1 MAPRVLVVED
11 NAVNLELLIALLEQE
26 GCEVLV
32 AETADAGLRL
42 ARTAQPALILMDVQ
56 LPGMTGYEA
65 TRHLKA
71 DPATAAIPI
80 VALTALAMQGE
91 EERAKAAGCAGYL
104 TKPLDTR
111 VFRETVR
118 KLLGPG
124 GSG

>member
-11 NAVNLELLIALLEQE
+11 NAVNLELLVALLEQE

-42 ARTAQPALILMDVQ
+42 AKGAQPALILMDVQ

-71 DPATAAIPI
+71 DPATAAIPV
-80 VALTALAMQGE
+80 VALTALAMRGE
-91 EERAKAAGCAGYL
+91 EGRAKAAGCAGYL

-118 KLLGPG
+118 QFLEPKDAG
-124 GSG
+124 

>member
-1 MAPRVLVVED
+1 MAPRILVVED
-11 NAVNLELLIALLEQE
+11 NIVNLELLIALLEQE

-42 ARTAQPALILMDVQ
+42 AKTAQPTLILMDVQ

-71 DPATAAIPI
+71 DPVTAAIPV

-91 EERAKAAGCAGYL
+91 AERAKAAGCAGYL
-104 TKPLDTR
+104 TKPLDTQ
-111 VFRETVR
+111 VFRETLR
-118 KLLGPG
+118 QLLGPG

>member
-1 MAPRVLVVED
+1 MAPRILVVED

-71 DPATAAIPI
+71 DPATAAIPV

-104 TKPLDTR
+104 TKPLDTET
-111 VFRETVR
+111 FRETVR
-118 KLLGPG
+118 QLLGPG
-124 GSG
+124 GSV